1 MKRAPRPTR
10 KERRA
15 QRGPAAA
22 ASATVHGDHGHIHCV
37 ACGRHISADELASS
51 PPTATW
57 LTCDHG
63 GHFASC
69 TTCMVQS
76 QMLIATH
83 ERTGQPVRSAPA
95 RH

>member
-15 QRGPAAA
+15 QRGPAPAPR
-22 ASATVHGDHGHIHCV
+22 SAGQGDHGHIHCV
-37 ACGRHISADELASS
+37 ACGRHIAPEELGGS

-57 LTCDHG
+57 LSCDHG
-63 GHFASC
+63 SQFASC
-69 TTCMVQS
+69 TSCMVQA
-76 QMLIATH
+76 QMLLAAH
-83 ERTGQPVRSAPA
+83 DRTGQPVRAAPA

>member
-15 QRGPAAA
+15 QRGPAT
-22 ASATVHGDHGHIHCV
+22 ASGGAGHGDLGHIHCI
-37 ACGRHISADELASS
+37 ACGRHIGAEELGSS

-76 QMLIATH
+76 QMLIAAH
-83 ERTGQPVRSAPA
+83 DRTGQPVRAASAW
-95 RH
+95 H